1 MTTRDELIKFLTET
15 YEPDTELIWQTI
27 EYEDLQSVKGAT
39 RELWSK
45 FVEHQSYYQHLA
57 NDYSENAFNEFWEFV
72 QDNGETTGNCDECG
86 EIHDEPDN
94 AINSIILEEKE

>member
-15 YEPDTELIWQTI
+15 YQPDTELIWQTMDFQ
-27 EYEDLQSVKGAT
+27 DLSNVHAAT
-39 RELWSK
+39 PELWSR
-45 FVEHQSYYQHLA
+45 FVEEQSIHLA
-57 NDYSENAFNEFWEFV
+57 NDYSENAWSSFYEFV

-94 AINSIILEEKE
+94 AINSIILEEKGDN